1 MALSDEFKSLID
13 AMLNPNPLLR
23 PSTAD
28 ILMHPWIVNQEVTAE
43 QAALNMRDR
52 KIAKDGKEVPMPSLV
67 NRRAARQ
74 AVRGGPQRGGKT
86 YCVGPLTEE

>member
-1 MALSDEFKSLID
+1 MPLSDEFKSLID

-28 ILMHPWIVNQEVTAE
+28 IVMHPWVVNQGVTAE
-43 QAALNMRDR
+43 EARADMHAR
-52 KIAKDGKEVPMPSLV
+52 KEAKEGKPVPMPSLV